1 MQPNVLV
8 KINALDNTK
17 ETFSGLRKN
26 LDHTSKEVE
35 RVSSGFGSLA
45 KTMVG
50 VAAAYVSVGRAYDA
64 LSLGIKVAA
73 DLQTAEIGLTTL
85 LGSADQAEE
94 TVKRL
99 KVEAARTPFELPG
112 LAQATQLLASVT
124 KDGNKSIDILLDIGE
139 GLAAMGK
146 GQAELDRI
154 IVNLQQI
161 AATGKAA
168 TIDIKQFAFAGI
180 PIYEMLEEYFAKNPI
195 KTIANHNNEIA
206 KTSENLA
213 EMRERLRLAKMQMS
227 EFTDTTKKST
237 VAAKQLQ
244 IRKLTEEIASAEGA
258 LAGYTAANGKA
269 SSSVIDIEEAIESGA
284 VTFDVLTEV
293 FDQANDEG
301 GRFFNAFANQAGSFN
316 QAASNMKDSFGIM
329 MADIVTKSG
338 LFDGVTEAMVSAS
351 NAMGNWQGI
360 ASNLRDTFTSFVELL
375 DERTGIVTHLKLT
388 FDAIATT
395 FREYVKPSID
405 EFLASLEPLRPLG
418 ENLALVFGTMF
429 FAALHTV
436 VFVLNLAITAIG
448 LVVAGLA
455 QLATLITTALAASID
470 YLAGVIRL
478 VVALFTGDWAGAI
491 DVVEGAIESL
501 VGWVEKLIN
510 KFMRAIE
517 LAKEIGGG
525 AINFVKSALPG
536 RASGGPVTASMP
548 YMVGEAGPELFV
560 PRQSGSIIPNG
571 ALAGVGAGIGGP
583 NIVINI
589 AGTFMDDRTAARRLS
604 DEIMAQLR
612 QQTRL

>member
-17 ETFSGLRKN
+17 ETFNGLRKN
-26 LDHTSKEVE
+26 LDQTSKEVD
-35 RVSSGFGSLA
+35 RVSVGFGSLA

-50 VAAAYVSVGRAYDA
+50 VAAAYVSVGKAYDA
-64 LSLGIKVAA
+64 LSLGVRVAA

-85 LGSADQAEE
+85 LGSAEEAET

-99 KVEAARTPFELPG
+99 KIEAARTPFELPG

-124 KDGNKSIDILLDIGE
+124 KDGDKSIDILLDIGE

-161 AATGKAA
+161 AAVGKAA
-168 TIDIKQFAFAGI
+168 SIDIKQFAFAGI
-180 PIYEMLEEYFAKNPI
+180 PIYEMLEEYFAANPVSQVTDHSAAI
-195 KTIANHNNEIA
+195 AKSAGEVANLKEKLKIATLQYAEFGEKTKESTRAAKALQIDKLTKEIA
-206 KTSENLA
+206 ALEGN
-213 EMRERLRLAKMQMS
+213 MGRL
-227 EFTDTTKKST
+227 
-237 VAAKQLQ
+237 
-244 IRKLTEEIASAEGA
+244 SATNGA
-258 LAGYTAANGKA
+258 VG
-269 SSSVIDIEEAIESGA
+269 SSVMSIEDAIESGA
-284 VTFDVLTEV
+284 VTFEVLRDL
-293 FDQANDEG
+293 FDKANDEG
-301 GRFFNAFANQAGSFN
+301 GRFFNAFENQAGSFN

-338 LFDGVTEAMVSAS
+338 LFDGITQAMVSAS

-388 FDAIATT
+388 FDAIAIT

-405 EFLASLEPLRPLG
+405 ELLASLEPLRPLG
-418 ENLALVFGTMF
+418 ENIAKVFGF
-429 FAALHTV
+429 GLVAAVHAV
-436 VFVLNLAITAIG
+436 VFALNLAITAVG
-448 LVVAGLA
+448 LVIAGLA
-455 QLATLITTALAASID
+455 QLATIVTTALSASID
-470 YLAGVIRL
+470 YLAGLIKL

-491 DVVEGAIESL
+491 DVVEGAIQSL
-501 VGWVEKLIN
+501 VGWVEKLIG

-517 LAKEIGGG
+517 LAQEIGGG
-525 AINFVKSALPG
+525 TINFVKSVLPG
-536 RASGGPVTASMP
+536 RASGGPVTASVP
-548 YMVGEAGPELFV
+548 YMVGEQGPEMFI

-571 ALAGVGAGIGGP
+571 ALAGVGAGLGGN
-583 NIVINI
+583 NITINI
-589 AGTFMDDRTAARRLS
+589 AGTFLDDRTAARRLS